1 MQPFTVEQVRAARAF
16 LGWRQV
22 DLGEASGLSFETIR
36 NFETSRF
43 PLSAES
49 IPQCERRSRKLV
61 SNFTGAASGSASRFL
76 FIDDAGKFNDR
87 RSIQTS

>member
-22 DLGEASGLSFETIR
+22 DLGEACGLSYA
-36 NFETSRF
+36 TSKRVSF
-43 PLSAES
+43 LCRQRVL
-49 IPQCERRSRKLV
+49 PQCERRSRKLV

-76 FIDDAGKFNDR
+76 FIDDAGKFTDR